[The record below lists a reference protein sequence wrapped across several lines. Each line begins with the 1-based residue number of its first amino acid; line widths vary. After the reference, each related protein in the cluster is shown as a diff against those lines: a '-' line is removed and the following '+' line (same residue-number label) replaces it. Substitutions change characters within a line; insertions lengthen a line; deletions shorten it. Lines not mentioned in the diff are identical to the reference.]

1 MPDRNLYTIGWI
13 CAIHTELVAALAL
26 LDEKHDRPT
35 ELDPN
40 DSNNYE
46 LGKISGHYVA
56 IACLPA
62 GEHGIAAAA
71 GSATN
76 LLRSFPN
83 VRFGL
88 MVGTGG
94 GAPTSHHDIRLG
106 DVVVSTPG
114 DGKGGVFQYDFG
126 KTMQDQAFVET
137 SFLDQPPKLLRAAV
151 AGLKAGYEMDGH
163 TLTEEVNKALQR
175 KPRLQRTYCRPKT
188 DDILYKYT
196 YTHVPGQ
203 SEDCAA
209 CGEDLS
215 NYISRR
221 PRDEN
226 DVDPVIHYG
235 LIASANQRMENA
247 IIRDKLAMEKGV
259 LCFEMEAAGLM
270 NHFPCLIIRG
280 ICDYA
285 DTHRNDK
292 WQGYASMMAAAYARD
307 LVRRLIPEQV
317 QARKTAN
324 EILLGQFHS
333 YTKVSDNLTS
343 VTHRFDRPSE
353 RA

>member
-13 CAIHTELVAALAL
+13 CAIHTEIVAALAL
-26 LDEKHDRPT
+26 LDEKHNRPT

-40 DSNNYE
+40 DSNSYE

-71 GSATN
+71 SAATN

-83 VRFGL
+83 IRFGL

-106 DVVVSTPG
+106 DIVVSTPG
-114 DGKGGVFQYDFG
+114 DGIGGVFQYDFG
-126 KTMQDQAFVET
+126 KTIQNQAFVET
-137 SFLDQPPKLLRAAV
+137 GFLDQPPSLLRAAV
-151 AGLKAGYEMDGH
+151 TGLRAEYELDGH
-163 TLTEEVNKALQR
+163 SLTEEVNKALQR
-175 KPRLQRTYCRPKT
+175 RPRLQKTYCRPQIG
-188 DDILYKYT
+188 DILYKSA
-196 YTHVPGQ
+196 YTHISGPW
-203 SEDCAA
+203 EA
-209 CGEDLS
+209 CEACDDDPS
-215 NYISRR
+215 NCIPRR

-226 DVDPVIHYG
+226 DDDPVIHYG
-235 LIASANQRMENA
+235 LIASASQRMENA
-247 IIRDKLAMEKGV
+247 MIRDKLAMDKGV

-285 DTHRNDK
+285 DTHKNNK
-292 WQGYASMMAAAYARD
+292 WRGYASMTAAAYARD
-307 LVRRLIPEQV
+307 LISRILPSEV
-317 QARKTAN
+317 QESKTAN
-324 EILLGQFHS
+324 EILLSKLAG
-333 YTKVSDNLTS
+333 TL
-343 VTHRFDRPSE
+343 R
-353 RA
+353 